1 MNELWVEEHLRAQ
14 ESFIADVNLA
24 GCPCQTI
31 LVTVLLEFIRLY
43 NLSGGLIECLLIKL
57 LVLLDNV
64 LADVAESLLYLLC
77 DFH

>member
-1 MNELWVEEHLRAQ
+1 VEEHLRAQ

-24 GCPCQTI
+24 GCPSQTI
-31 LVTVLLEFIRLY
+31 LMTVLLKFIGLY

-64 LADVAESLLYLLC
+64 LANVAESLLYLLC

>member
-1 MNELWVEEHLRAQ
+1 MEEHLRAQ
-14 ESFIADVNLA
+14 ESFIADVNFP

-31 LVTVLLEFIRLY
+31 LVSVLLEFIRLY

>member
-1 MNELWVEEHLRAQ
+1 MEEHLRAQ
-14 ESFIADVNLA
+14 ESLIADVNLA
-24 GCPCQTI
+24 GCPSQTI
-31 LVTVLLEFIRLY
+31 LVTVLLEVIRLY